1 MVDEK
6 PAGDSLSTGRVV
18 ALVPMRHHS
27 ERVPGKNYRLLGGR
41 PLYAH
46 ILAALEGCAEVEQIV
61 VDTDSPVIREGVS
74 AEFPRV
80 RLVDRPE
87 RLRGGGISTNEVL
100 LHDVQQAPARFYLQT
115 HATNPLVP
123 SATISAAIRTFFD
136 SYPQFDSLFSVTR
149 FQKRLWDEGGR
160 PLNHDP
166 NILLRT
172 QDLPALFEENSCFYL
187 FERSV
192 LLSRR
197 NRLGERPRMFE
208 IGPLEA
214 WDIDDESDFEAAEA
228 LMQSRLAAGR

>member
-1 MVDEK
+1 MADER
-6 PAGDSLSTGRVV
+6 PAGDPLSTGRVV

-46 ILAALEGCAEVEQIV
+46 ILTALEGCAEVEQIV

-87 RLRGGGISTNEVL
+87 RLRGGEISTNEVL

-115 HATNPLVP
+115 HATNPLVT
-123 SATISAAIRTFFD
+123 SATISAAVRAFFD
-136 SYPQFDSLFSVTR
+136 TYPQFDSLFSVTR

-172 QDLPALFEENSCFYL
+172 QDLPALFEENSCLYL

-208 IGPLEA
+208 ISPLEA